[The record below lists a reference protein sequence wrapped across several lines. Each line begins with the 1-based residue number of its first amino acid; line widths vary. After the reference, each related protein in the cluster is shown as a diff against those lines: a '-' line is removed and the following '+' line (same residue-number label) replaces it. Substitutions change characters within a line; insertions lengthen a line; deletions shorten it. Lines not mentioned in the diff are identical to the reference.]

1 MSAAV
6 EQSGLKAE
14 GAPSPH
20 PNLRDLLLLRIAVGG
35 ATRADLQRD
44 VAPLLAARISGLEF
58 RRSTELALSTMAGA
72 QLTTESKGRLTVTE
86 PRATGSRMAVVRNCP
101 AHETGPGR
109 HPGEAPRRS
118 G

>member
-72 QLTTESKGRLTVTE
+72 QLTTESKGRLTVTDKGRSVAE
-86 PRATGSRMAVVRNCP
+86 AYFTASRLFP
-101 AHETGPGR
+101 ASWTDAKISLTLGT
-109 HPGEAPRRS
+109 
-118 G
+118 